1 MCKFEALSRYSK
13 VNLDALPI
21 LLLYHKETTLDN
33 EKMLEEIGVIR
44 TEISREPKYWSDI
57 WRIETMKLMVNA
69 DTDFRRE
76 LGGLLADYDNTG
88 YEVVKMF
95 EMKQEDIADVL
106 QKKGED
112 ENGEALEEIIAQLSM
127 LNPYLVIVGRKRK
140 A

>member
-1 MCKFEALSRYSK
+1 
-13 VNLDALPI
+13 
-21 LLLYHKETTLDN
+21 
-33 EKMLEEIGVIR
+33 MLEEIGVIR